1 MNTEVYFGQAR
12 NLYVAGFLLLTV
24 VVGSSSALADSSAI
38 SAPSQNA
45 TVSDVRHFLDQ
56 GKKPASCSAFLPADA
71 TPVRDL
77 HICRSRHDGKN
88 TVYACQ
94 DFASGDEFYRVLFK
108 GGRNPKAIT
117 ALAADGEAGRVI
129 WSEDEETDPPVCS
142 LAPPPQAPAT
152 NQFVG
157 VGVCKDDAGQ
167 SVPCAVFRRKA
178 PRAQITTDYLVFYHA
193 DGSGPQRAIPMYVE
207 TDPDALPAEL
217 AFQIGR
223 RLVKSRC
230 CRHRGLQYLQYASQ
244 AYPDSNLYR
253 KALQESV
260 GEQVSGSGQ

>member
-1 MNTEVYFGQAR
+1 MNTEVFFGQAR
-12 NLYVAGFLLLTV
+12 ILYVAGLFLLTALG
-24 VVGSSSALADSSAI
+24 GSSPVLADSPAI

-45 TVSDVRHFLDQ
+45 AVSGVPHLLNP
-56 GKKPASCSAFLPADA
+56 GKNLASCSKFLPADA
-71 TPVRDL
+71 KPVRDL
-77 HICRSRHDGKN
+77 HICRSGRDGKN

-94 DFASGDEFYRVLFK
+94 DFASGHERYRVLFK
-108 GGRNPKAIT
+108 GGRHPKAIT
-117 ALAADGEAGRVI
+117 ALTEDGEISKLV
-129 WSEDEETDPPVCS
+129 WSEDEDTDPPVCS

-178 PRAQITTDYLVFYHA
+178 PRAQFTTDYLVFYRV

-230 CRHRGLQYLQYASQ
+230 CRHRGLQYLQYAFQ
-244 AYPDSNLYR
+244 AYPDSPLYR
-253 KALQESV
+253 TALQESV
-260 GEQVSGSGQ
+260 GEQISGRE